1 MKSRINKIRKKISK
15 IKITAKILSYAA
27 IVISFSSVYF
37 QFFHINHEIKY
48 ASLYPILDEEKRTL
62 TFPILLKNSGNQVE
76 TILDF
81 QLLLEAKN
89 NKESFYKRIS
99 ELNEKEFF
107 SILEPGDSKRID
119 LIGNYETFLFGTIVA
134 GKNDFDYKPISEFE
148 NLHLLLKTTYL
159 TKEGVV
165 ATEDRI
171 VGKLTFNANETI
183 QRIDCPP
190 TELIDLDLGKDDFEI
205 SQYSLIPNN
214 KEYNNL
220 SIDFRD
226 SLSIKKNLGKLL
238 FLEKTLKSDS
248 NENKE
253 TLLILKEVLKPY
265 R

>member
-1 MKSRINKIRKKISK
+1 MKSRIKKIRKKISK
-15 IKITAKILSYAA
+15 IKISAKVLSYIA
-27 IVISFSSVYF
+27 IIISILSVYF

-89 NKESFYKRIS
+89 NKKSFYKRIS
-99 ELNEKEFF
+99 ELNKKQFF

-119 LIGNYETFLFGTIVA
+119 LIGNYNTYLFGTIMTD
-134 GKNDFDYKPISEFE
+134 KNNFDYKPISEFE

-159 TKEGVV
+159 TKKGVV

-171 VGKLTFNANETI
+171 VGKLTFNANETVK
-183 QRIDCPP
+183 RIDCPP
-190 TELIDLDLGKDDFEI
+190 TELKDLDLGKDDFEI
-205 SQYSLIPNN
+205 FQYSIIPDN

-248 NENKE
+248 VENKE
-253 TLLILKEVLKPY
+253 TLLILKKVLKPY